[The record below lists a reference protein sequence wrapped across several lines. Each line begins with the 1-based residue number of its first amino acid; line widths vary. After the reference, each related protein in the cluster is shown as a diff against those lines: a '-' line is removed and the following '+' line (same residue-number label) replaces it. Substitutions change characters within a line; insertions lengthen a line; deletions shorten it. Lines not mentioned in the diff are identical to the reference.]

1 MEAQL
6 ETKTQENARL
16 QEEIE
21 EKQKLIHQYE
31 SKDRSDDR
39 ALKEKIEECNV
50 YSEPRDEEVF
60 RERMNVSR
68 NYKN

>member
-1 MEAQL
+1 M

-50 YSEPRDEEVF
+50 YSEHRDEEVS